1 MSYNDLIDLVCQ
13 KLFFPQ
19 NLSSRGIFIYRI
31 IFFGVSVQSQEDKG
45 TKEHEMVGCHHQLDG
60 HEFEQAPGVGD
71 GWGSLACCSPWG
83 CKESDTT
90 EWLNWIELK
99 VQDSVVKRYSEGRN
113 WNGTWAH
120 EGFTLGMD
128 RHEIFQSGNLDWVER
143 VIAQDPWEKWKDGV
157 LSLIVRGIKLRRKEK
172 PSPIERGGKENRMC
186 T

>member
-1 MSYNDLIDLVCQ
+1 MLRNKCPV
-13 KLFFPQ
+13 KFKT
-19 NLSSRGIFIYRI
+19 
-31 IFFGVSVQSQEDKG
+31 ED
-45 TKEHEMVGCHHQLDG
+45 EMVGCHHQLDG

>member
-90 EWLNWIELK
+90 E
-99 VQDSVVKRYSEGRN
+99 
-113 WNGTWAH
+113 
-120 EGFTLGMD
+120 
-128 RHEIFQSGNLDWVER
+128 
-143 VIAQDPWEKWKDGV
+143 
-157 LSLIVRGIKLRRKEK
+157 
-172 PSPIERGGKENRMC
+172 
-186 T
+186 